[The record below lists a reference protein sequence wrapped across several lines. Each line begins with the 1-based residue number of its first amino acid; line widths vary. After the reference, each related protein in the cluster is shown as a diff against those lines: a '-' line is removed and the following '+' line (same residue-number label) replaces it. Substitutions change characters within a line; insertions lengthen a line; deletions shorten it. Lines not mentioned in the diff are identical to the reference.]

1 MRATVLTDNIEGCG
15 LDGEWGLSVYIEH
28 AGHVIQL
35 DTGASPLF
43 ARNAEALGLDLA
55 AVEFGV
61 LSHAHYD
68 HADGMGTFFAA
79 NDRAKFYVRAGTREN
94 CFGYHGKK
102 LDYIGIRRGT
112 LAKYADRI
120 EYADGICELY
130 PGARLLPHTT
140 PDLAAVGRKAGMYV
154 KEGLFRRRA
163 DDFAHEQTL
172 VLETESGLAVFS
184 SCSHAGVVNILREV
198 RKAYPGRRICAL
210 VGGFHLYKTA
220 PEEVRALAQLLRES
234 GVERIVTGHCTG
246 QEAFDILREE
256 LGDGVEQ
263 MSVGLVMDIP

>member
-1 MRATVLTDNIEGCG
+1 MRATVLTDNIDGCG
-15 LDGEWGLSVYIEH
+15 LNGEWGLSVYIEH
-28 AGHVIQL
+28 AEHILLL

-43 ARNAEALGLDLA
+43 RDNAAALGLDLA

-68 HADGMGTFFAA
+68 HADGMGAFFEA
-79 NDRAKFYVRAGTREN
+79 NPAAKFFVRAGTREN

-112 LAKYADRI
+112 LRAYADRI
-120 EYADGICELY
+120 EYAEGLCELY
-130 PGARLLPHTT
+130 PGAWLLPHTT
-140 PDLAAVGRKAGMYV
+140 PDLAAVGKKAGMFV
-154 KEGLFRRRA
+154 KDGLFCRRA

-184 SCSHAGVVNILREV
+184 SCSHAGIVNILREV
-198 RKAYPGRRICAL
+198 REAFPGRRVCA
-210 VGGFHLYKTA
+210 VIGGFHLYQTD
-220 PEEVRALAQLLRES
+220 PGEVRALAGLLRDS

-246 QEAFDILREE
+246 QAAFDILREE

-263 MSVGLVMDIP
+263 MRVGLAVDIP